1 MTGNELRDKILKMR
15 KNRSKVAASAAELLD
30 QGAEDLDAFPAEE
43 AETEKKV
50 IQGVKFDIVYDVVL
64 NGGKGEVTPASLDAE
79 GKKNLDVLFANVS
92 NVMNEISKQPS
103 QVDKITGNFSQT
115 LSKNIDK
122 VSGKKNTIV
131 RSQVKLLGSADA
143 DTSTARMGVN
153 AMLTT
158 FLVGDESLN
167 RFKGYVEDAFKT
179 TRFSCSQAIK
189 RQVKA
194 AYSDLLK
201 DGKGIEG
208 VKSIDIKFKDVEN
221 FAAAE
226 PEIFAGVNNRKAQL
240 ALAKVVGKACRMLKV
255 SATTNLIARRLMRTA
270 QLSEQPIG
278 ESVELFGHE
287 ELEDGA
293 VYMLLTVDG
302 VDYDPNDEDPSE
314 VWEAL
319 AAAGFTSGEDA
330 VIPASAVIS
339 DKEDISAGQSI
350 VTFVFNGH
358 TLAVDV
364 DEALIPEELLA

>member
-1 MTGNELRDKILKMR
+1 MKMR